1 MSLKQNISH
10 FKILLNQGADL
21 LLLRMQI
28 LHLDLTEQAGS
39 LLRIL
44 AAIMFIG
51 ALFSLSIISLLFG
64 LDHVLSDTAKIW
76 VFFGIS
82 GGCLLVIAGLTM
94 WIINTW
100 NSKNV
105 QVTTTL
111 NNLSQDIAYLRGKAG
126 SAPKEGK
133 NNEQKV

>member
-1 MSLKQNISH
+1 MNVKQNISH
-10 FKILLNQGADL
+10 FKILLGQGVDL
-21 LLLRMQI
+21 LLLRVQI
-28 LHLDLTEQAGS
+28 LGLDLTEQAGS

-82 GGCLLVIAGLTM
+82 GGCLLVIVGLTA

-100 NSKNV
+100 NNKNA
-105 QVTTTL
+105 QVAATL
-111 NNLSQDIAYLRGKAG
+111 NDLRQDIAYLRGKA
-126 SAPKEGK
+126 ENYRRE
-133 NNEQKV
+133 NNE